1 MHAIVHVNTTPNVGK
16 LASKGQSLLHVHS
29 CPRHGRPSEVL
40 THVAR
45 GKARHEATSCHAL
58 SRLRGEVR
66 RVLEEVIHLRGGGR
80 EGEGWREGRE
90 EGGREGREEGGR
102 EGRREREGEKK
113 GGRKREGGSEG
124 WKRGR

>member
-1 MHAIVHVNTTPNVGK
+1 MHTIVHVNTTPNVGK

-29 CPRHGRPSEVL
+29 CPQHGRPSEVL
-40 THVAR
+40 THVAG

-80 EGEGWREGRE
+80 GVEIGRASWRERV
-90 EGGREGREEGGR
+90 
-102 EGRREREGEKK
+102 
-113 GGRKREGGSEG
+113 
-124 WKRGR
+124 